1 VSFSVVIPTRGR
13 PGPLRETLESLA
25 RCDPK
30 PAEVIVVDGDP
41 ARSATAVVGRAL
53 PGARHLAS
61 EPGLTRQRNV
71 GVTASH
77 GEVVVF
83 ADDDVVFD
91 RAVFAHLDEAYQD
104 ASVIGATGRVI
115 EPASRRFGHKHDPL
129 RRILLAG
136 GPEGSFTRFGYP
148 RYLIDTATARDVEV
162 MQGCFMTAR
171 REAVERVGFDE
182 SLAGYALAED
192 EDFSF
197 RLSRLGRI
205 RYVPEAVVEHRK
217 IGFTSHDPRAFGRLA
232 VRNRIYLFRK
242 NFPGTPLAWAQFGL
256 LILLMVGQRLVN
268 GEWAGA
274 RGLLEGVAESWRQR
288 P

>member
-1 VSFSVVIPTRGR
+1 MIPTRAR
-13 PGPLRETLESLA
+13 PEPLRETLESLA

-30 PAEVIVVDGDP
+30 PVEVIVVDGDP
-41 ARSATAVVGRAL
+41 ARSAEAVVREAF
-53 PGARHLAS
+53 PAARYLAS
-61 EPGLTRQRNV
+61 EPGLTRQRNT
-71 GVTASH
+71 GVTASARD
-77 GEVVVF
+77 VVVF

-91 RAVFAHLDEAYQD
+91 PGVFARLDEIYRD
-104 ASVIGATGRVI
+104 PTVIGATGRVI
-115 EPASRRFGHKHDPL
+115 EPASRRFGHKHDAL

-182 SLAGYALAED
+182 GLSGYALAED

-232 VRNRIYLFRK
+232 VRNRVYLFRK
-242 NFPGTPLAWAQFGL
+242 NFRRTPLARAQFGL
-256 LILLMVGQRLVN
+256 LILFMLGQRLVN

-274 RGLLEGVAESWRQR
+274 RGLLEGVAESWRRR